1 MLSPASPKLSPWG
14 TTPAWILW
22 TSRWLQM
29 CSWCSWWEGRAE
41 SQLCV
46 TNLVLQTEA
55 DIITGLDG
63 QSKKMSGLR
72 ELCQKR
78 TKISVTWLYLMS
90 ELTSQYFQEFQL
102 KIVLEMSH
110 SLIPISSQDE
120 VGQIIQQL
128 QLAAYRANPFKA
140 SKKVTERS
148 RLHKD
153 ILHAVIN
160 IPGWY

>member
-1 MLSPASPKLSPWG
+1 M
-14 TTPAWILW
+14 
-22 TSRWLQM
+22 
-29 CSWCSWWEGRAE
+29 
-41 SQLCV
+41 
-46 TNLVLQTEA
+46 VLQTEA

>member
-1 MLSPASPKLSPWG
+1 
-14 TTPAWILW
+14 
-22 TSRWLQM
+22 
-29 CSWCSWWEGRAE
+29 
-41 SQLCV
+41 
-46 TNLVLQTEA
+46 
-55 DIITGLDG
+55 
-63 QSKKMSGLR
+63 
-72 ELCQKR
+72 
-78 TKISVTWLYLMS
+78 MS

-140 SKKVTERS
+140 SKKVTDRS